1 MRSAASSA
9 NRGSRESSL
18 TRAIPWGPRAYTS
31 KCASATEPSHVLR
44 ACVVFTSGWATDL
57 AIHGNIGTSP
67 SEHPMIRIPITLARR
82 PGYEHEPQ
90 SFVSPVIPVTIAAIP
105 EAASDGIIRPTIA
118 QPTWALLDSGAD
130 LIGVDERLLQR
141 IGAMNLGPDGG
152 PTKTIHGEHTHDTY
166 LVNLLIPGV
175 SHPIGARV
183 TGLPY
188 KDNSRAYEVIFGMA
202 FLKLGRFVLDAAGE
216 SYFELRS

>member
-1 MRSAASSA
+1 
-9 NRGSRESSL
+9 
-18 TRAIPWGPRAYTS
+18 
-31 KCASATEPSHVLR
+31 
-44 ACVVFTSGWATDL
+44 
-57 AIHGNIGTSP
+57 
-67 SEHPMIRIPITLARR
+67 MIRIPITLARR
-82 PGYEHEPQ
+82 PGYEDDPH

-105 EAASDGIIRPTIA
+105 EAASDGVIRPTAA
-118 QPTWALLDSGAD
+118 QPTRALLDSGAD

-141 IGAMNLGPDGG
+141 IGARNLGPDGG

-166 LVNLLIPGV
+166 LVNFLIPGV

-202 FLKLGRFVLDAAGE
+202 FLKLGRFVLDPAGE
-216 SYFELRS
+216 SCFELRS